1 LEINRRKEMININNL
16 CFTYTNSRPYILDN
30 VNLNIEKGS
39 YVSILGENGSA
50 KSTLVKL
57 ILNLLKPNS
66 GQIAISTSKMAYVA
80 QKVENFNSQFPITV
94 FEMLNCHRKVLK
106 LKDKSLI
113 SKCLHAVGMEDHMN
127 TLIGN
132 LSGGQQQKIFIARSL
147 IGDPEL
153 LILDEPSTGVDVQ
166 SMGDVYAIIK
176 GLNQNLG
183 ITVVSVEHNLKAA
196 LDNSTDIF
204 EMSSGSGIL
213 YTINDYKNK
222 LKEERG

>member
-1 LEINRRKEMININNL
+1 MINIKNL
-16 CFTYTNSRPYILDN
+16 CFTYTNSKPYILDK
-30 VNLNIEKGS
+30 VNLKIEKGS

-50 KSTLVKL
+50 KSTLIKL

-66 GQIAISTSKMAYVA
+66 GQIIIFTSKIAYVA
-80 QKVENFNSQFPITV
+80 QKVENFNAQFPITV
-94 FEMLNCHRKVLK
+94 YEMLNCHRKVLK

-113 SKCLHAVGMEDHMN
+113 LKSLQAVGMENHTH

-147 IGDPEL
+147 IGDPDL
-153 LILDEPSTGVDVQ
+153 LILDEPSTGIDIQ
-166 SMGDVYAIIK
+166 SMEDIYRIIK
-176 GLNQNLG
+176 GLNKNLG

-204 EMSSGSGIL
+204 EMGNGSGIL
-213 YTINDYKNK
+213 YNIQNYKNK
-222 LKEERG
+222 LNEERG

>member
-1 LEINRRKEMININNL
+1 MIDIKNL
-16 CFTYTNSRPYILDN
+16 CFTYTNSKPYILDN
-30 VNLNIEKGS
+30 VNLKIEKGS

-57 ILNLLKPNS
+57 ILNLLKPNN
-66 GQIAISTSKMAYVA
+66 GQIVIFTSKIAYVA

-94 FEMLNCHRKVLK
+94 YEMLNCHRKVLK
-106 LKDKSLI
+106 LKDKNLILKSLE
-113 SKCLHAVGMEDHMN
+113 AVGMESHTH

-153 LILDEPSTGVDVQ
+153 LILDEPSTGIDIQ
-166 SMGDVYAIIK
+166 SMEDIYRIIK
-176 GLNQNLG
+176 GLNKNLG

-204 EMSSGSGIL
+204 EMGNGSGIL
-213 YTINDYKNK
+213 YNIHNYKNK
-222 LKEERG
+222 LNEERG

>member
-1 LEINRRKEMININNL
+1 MISINNL
-16 CFTYTNSRPYILDN
+16 CFTYTNSKPYILQD
-30 VNLNIEKGS
+30 VNLNIEKGR

-66 GQIAISTSKMAYVA
+66 GEILISTSKIAYVA
-80 QKVENFNSQFPITV
+80 QKVDNFNSQFPITV

-113 SKCLHAVGMEDHMN
+113 FKCLSAVGMEDHIN

-147 IGDPEL
+147 IGNPEL
-153 LILDEPSTGVDVQ
+153 LVLDEPSNGVDVQ

-183 ITVVSVEHNLKAA
+183 ITVISVEHNLKAA

-204 EMSSGSGIL
+204 EMSNGSGIL
-213 YTINDYKNK
+213 YNIDDYKNK

>member
-1 LEINRRKEMININNL
+1 MIIINNL
-16 CFTYTNSRPYILDN
+16 CFTYTNSKPYLLDN
-30 VNLNIEKGS
+30 VNLKFERGS

-57 ILNLLKPNS
+57 ILGLLKPNNGEIS
-66 GQIAISTSKMAYVA
+66 ISTSKIAYVA

-94 FEMLNCHRKVLK
+94 FEMLNCHRRVLK
-106 LKDKSLI
+106 LKDKNLI
-113 SKCLHAVGMEDHMN
+113 LKCLKAVGMEDHMH

-153 LILDEPSTGVDVQ
+153 LILDEPSTGVDLQ
-166 SMGDVYAIIK
+166 SMGDVYSIIK

-183 ITVVSVEHNLKAA
+183 ITVISVEHNLKAA

-204 EMSSGSGIL
+204 EMSSGNGIL
-213 YTINDYKNK
+213 YTIDAYKNK

>member
-1 LEINRRKEMININNL
+1 MINIKNL

-30 VNLNIEKGS
+30 VNLKIEKGT

-50 KSTLVKL
+50 KSTLLKL

-66 GQIAISTSKMAYVA
+66 GEIIIDTSRIAYVA
-80 QKVENFNSQFPITV
+80 QKVENFNTQFPITV
-94 FEMLNCHRKVLK
+94 YEMLNCHRKVLK
-106 LKDKSLI
+106 LKDKNLIKKSL
-113 SKCLHAVGMEDHMN
+113 KAVGMEDHTH

-147 IGDPEL
+147 IGNPEL
-153 LILDEPSTGVDVQ
+153 LILDEPSTGIDIQ
-166 SMGDVYAIIK
+166 SMEDIYGIIK
-176 GLNQNLG
+176 GLNVNLG

-204 EMSSGSGIL
+204 EMSDQSGIL
-213 YTINDYKNK
+213 YTINDYKYK
-222 LKEERG
+222 ITGERG

>member
-1 LEINRRKEMININNL
+1 MINIKNL
-16 CFTYTNSRPYILDN
+16 CFTYTNSKPYILDK
-30 VNLNIEKGS
+30 VNLKIEKGS

-50 KSTLVKL
+50 KSTLIKL

-66 GQIAISTSKMAYVA
+66 GQIIIFTSKIAYVA
-80 QKVENFNSQFPITV
+80 QKVENFNAQFPITV
-94 FEMLNCHRKVLK
+94 YEMLNCHRKVLK

-113 SKCLHAVGMEDHMN
+113 LKSLQAVGMENHTH

-147 IGDPEL
+147 IGDPDL
-153 LILDEPSTGVDVQ
+153 LILDEPSTGIDIQ
-166 SMGDVYAIIK
+166 SMEDIYRIIK
-176 GLNQNLG
+176 GLNKNLG

-204 EMSSGSGIL
+204 EMGNGSGIL
-213 YTINDYKNK
+213 YNIHNYKNK
-222 LKEERG
+222 LNEERG

>member
-1 LEINRRKEMININNL
+1 MINIKNL
-16 CFTYTNSRPYILDN
+16 CFTYTNSKQYILDN
-30 VNLNIEKGS
+30 VNVKIEKGS

-50 KSTLVKL
+50 KSTLLKL

-66 GQIAISTSKMAYVA
+66 GQIIIGTSRIAYVA
-80 QKVENFNSQFPITV
+80 QKVENFNAQFPITV
-94 FEMLNCHRKVLK
+94 YEMLNCHRKVLK

-113 SKCLHAVGMEDHMN
+113 SKSLKAVGMEDHTH

-147 IGDPEL
+147 IGNPEL
-153 LILDEPSTGVDVQ
+153 LILDEPSTGIDMQ
-166 SMGDVYAIIK
+166 SMEDIYGIIK
-176 GLNQNLG
+176 GLNVNLG

-204 EMSSGSGIL
+204 EMSNRSGIL
-213 YTINDYKNK
+213 YTINDYKYK
-222 LKEERG
+222 ITQERG